1 MILYILESLNKKE
14 VFVLA
19 NLLAVVII
27 IVVLAV
33 VSKLYQ
39 IFKHKIHFIV
49 TGLDS
54 RFTLSEIHTLWEVA
68 KICNLKDPNTLF
80 FSLPSLTRCMSQIN
94 NMAVQDGTD
103 KSPKIQSIMTKLF
116 NYRTKIQNESDD
128 KKGVDSTFELD
139 NGQRLRIIL
148 PGKGVFVSEIVN
160 NGSTITISMPKQKN
174 MIPVPAEEW
183 VNKTVNVYLWRNG
196 DARYV
201 FDTTVLGQGI
211 FLGKL
216 CLHLKHSSN
225 LLRTQKRQAVRA
237 KCSIK
242 ANLYI
247 QKHNE
252 MNYDAVET
260 TPGYRCLLED
270 ISEAGALIR
279 IGGRGSPN
287 MQIKLQFN
295 INNKLVLMFGIVRTV
310 EYNEEINQTRL
321 HFECIHIEPH
331 MKNEILSYV
340 YNMLPE
346 SDREVYDALKLTDSD
361 AKGLPSAGVDL
372 DLNKDIADIN
382 PLEQVSTVNLEAAE
396 ETKPEKLALSDD
408 DPLEDNIP
416 DIDAI
421 HIPKVNYNPHEA
433 GTDPKEF

>member
-1 MILYILESLNKKE
+1 MLS
-14 VFVLA
+14 
-19 NLLAVVII
+19 NLIAVAII
-27 IVVLAV
+27 IIVLAV

-39 IFKHKIHFIV
+39 IFKSHLHFIV

-68 KICNLKDPNTLF
+68 KICNLKDPNALY

-94 NMAVQDGTD
+94 NMSVQDGTD
-103 KSPKIQSIMTKLF
+103 KSPKIQAIMTKLF
-116 NYRTKIQNESDD
+116 NYRTKIQNESDE

-160 NGSTITISMPKQKN
+160 NGSAITVSMPKQKN
-174 MIPVPAEEW
+174 MIPVPAEDW

-247 QKHNE
+247 QKTSE
-252 MNYDAVET
+252 INYDAVET

-279 IGGRGSPN
+279 IGGKGNPN
-287 MQIKLQFN
+287 MKIKLQFN

-310 EYNEEINQTRL
+310 EYNQEINQTRL

-340 YNMLPE
+340 YDMLPE
-346 SDREVYDALKLTDSD
+346 SDKEVYDALKLTDSD
-361 AKGLPSAGVDL
+361 ANGLPTTDVEL
-372 DLNKDIADIN
+372 DLNKNLADVN
-382 PLEQVSTVNLEAAE
+382 PLENVVTVNLDTEPE
-396 ETKPEKLALSDD
+396 NQPEKLALSDD
-408 DPLEDNIP
+408 DPLTYNIP

-421 HIPKVNYNPHEA
+421 LIPEVNYNPDEI
-433 GTDPKEF
+433 GTDPKEL